1 VNESSRRPEA
11 TPGPELVLASASP
24 RRRELLAQIGCRFEV
39 IPAHIDET
47 VRAGESPADY
57 VVRVARDKALAVWR
71 AEGGRLPVLG
81 SDTAVV
87 LDGRILGKPVDRGE
101 AVAMLRRLSGRTHEV
116 FSAVALVHGDARID
130 DRLNVSRVTF
140 AELEP
145 DWIEAYCDSGDPM
158 DKAGAYGVQGR
169 AGERIVRIEGSFY
182 GVMGLPL
189 YETSRL
195 LEVLKCYSRGGPE
208 AVSGA

>member
-1 VNESSRRPEA
+1 MRQASNQSPQ
-11 TPGPELVLASASP
+11 GPAAELILASASP
-24 RRRELLAQIGCRFEV
+24 RRRDLLRGIGVRFEV
-39 IPAHIDET
+39 IPAHVDET
-47 VRAGESPADY
+47 VREGEAPADY
-57 VVRVARDKALAVWR
+57 VVRLARAKALAVWR
-71 AEGGRLPVLG
+71 QEGGRLPVLG

-87 LDGRILGKPVDRGE
+87 LDGRILGKPADRDE
-101 AVAMLRRLSGRTHEV
+101 AIGMLRRLSGRTHEV
-116 FSAVALVHGDARID
+116 YSAVALAHGDGRLD

-140 AELEP
+140 ADL
-145 DWIEAYCDSGDPM
+145 DRAWIEAYCDTGDPM

-195 LEVLKCYSRGGPE
+195 LEVLKCYSRRGPE
-208 AVSGA
+208 AVSES